1 MEYRPQII
9 ASDLDGLQVVSAC
22 STGAKVRVADI
33 KFLLSNKVFL
43 LSIER
48 TKIETDQEDKRINSV
63 LRFNNV
69 LKVKSKN
76 IDQNKKELE
85 IELMAIDYLK
95 NNSDYE
101 IISMGHRN
109 PQGLYF
115 DKQNEFILETEH
127 GPNGGDEINLI
138 EIDKIKDDEI
148 QNFGWAIVSDG
159 DHYGGRIEGKT
170 DKKYGVAGD
179 QVFAPQETTTTYIS
193 NLSLIHISEPTRQE
207 ARS

>member
-48 TKIETDQEDKRINSV
+48 TKIETNQEDKRINSI
-63 LRFNNV
+63 LRFDNV

-76 IDQNKKELE
+76 IDQNNKEFV

-95 NNSDYE
+95 NNNDYE
-101 IISMGHRN
+101 I
-109 PQGLYF
+109 
-115 DKQNEFILETEH
+115 
-127 GPNGGDEINLI
+127 NLMF
-138 EIDKIKDDEI
+138 E
-148 QNFGWAIVSDG
+148 NNA
-159 DHYGGRIEGKT
+159 
-170 DKKYGVAGD
+170 
-179 QVFAPQETTTTYIS
+179 
-193 NLSLIHISEPTRQE
+193 HISLVVE
-207 ARS
+207 ALEILLEDQSEIEK

>member
-9 ASDLDGLQVVSAC
+9 ASDLDGLQVVSAAC
-22 STGAKVRVADI
+22 SSGKVRVADI
-33 KFLLSNKVFL
+33 KYLLSNKVFL

-85 IELMAIDYLK
+85 IELIAIDYLK

-101 IISMGHRN
+101 INLMFENNVHIS
-109 PQGLYF
+109 LEVEALEILLE
-115 DKQNEFILETEH
+115 DQNE
-127 GPNGGDEINLI
+127 
-138 EIDKIKDDEI
+138 IK
-148 QNFGWAIVSDG
+148 
-159 DHYGGRIEGKT
+159 
-170 DKKYGVAGD
+170 
-179 QVFAPQETTTTYIS
+179 
-193 NLSLIHISEPTRQE
+193 
-207 ARS
+207 

>member
-48 TKIETDQEDKRINSV
+48 TKIETDQEDKLVNSI

-69 LKVKSKN
+69 QNVKSKN
-76 IDQNKKELE
+76 IDQNNKELQ

-101 IISMGHRN
+101 INIMFKNNAYIS
-109 PQGLYF
+109 LVVEALEILLE
-115 DKQNEFILETEH
+115 DQNE
-127 GPNGGDEINLI
+127 I
-138 EIDKIKDDEI
+138 E
-148 QNFGWAIVSDG
+148 
-159 DHYGGRIEGKT
+159 R
-170 DKKYGVAGD
+170 
-179 QVFAPQETTTTYIS
+179 
-193 NLSLIHISEPTRQE
+193 
-207 ARS
+207 

>member
-48 TKIETDQEDKRINSV
+48 KKVETNQEDKRINSI
-63 LRFNNV
+63 LRFDNV

-76 IDQNKKELE
+76 INQNNKELV

-95 NNSDYE
+95 NNNDYE
-101 IISMGHRN
+101 INLMFENNVHI
-109 PQGLYF
+109 LLVVEALEILLE
-115 DKQNEFILETEH
+115 DQNE
-127 GPNGGDEINLI
+127 
-138 EIDKIKDDEI
+138 IKD
-148 QNFGWAIVSDG
+148 
-159 DHYGGRIEGKT
+159 
-170 DKKYGVAGD
+170 
-179 QVFAPQETTTTYIS
+179 
-193 NLSLIHISEPTRQE
+193 
-207 ARS
+207 

>member
-48 TKIETDQEDKRINSV
+48 TKIETDQEDKRVNSV
-63 LRFNNV
+63 LRFDNV

-76 IDQNKKELE
+76 IDQNNKDLV

-95 NNSDYE
+95 NNNDYE
-101 IISMGHRN
+101 INLMFENNVHIS
-109 PQGLYF
+109 LVVEALEILLE
-115 DKQNEFILETEH
+115 DQNE
-127 GPNGGDEINLI
+127 IN
-138 EIDKIKDDEI
+138 E
-148 QNFGWAIVSDG
+148 
-159 DHYGGRIEGKT
+159 
-170 DKKYGVAGD
+170 
-179 QVFAPQETTTTYIS
+179 
-193 NLSLIHISEPTRQE
+193 
-207 ARS
+207 

>member
-48 TKIETDQEDKRINSV
+48 TKIETNQEDKRINSI

-76 IDQNKKELE
+76 IDQNNKELVL
-85 IELMAIDYLK
+85 ELMAIDYLK
-95 NNSDYE
+95 NNNDYE
-101 IISMGHRN
+101 INLMFENNVHIS
-109 PQGLYF
+109 LAVEALEILLE
-115 DKQNEFILETEH
+115 DQNE
-127 GPNGGDEINLI
+127 
-138 EIDKIKDDEI
+138 IK
-148 QNFGWAIVSDG
+148 
-159 DHYGGRIEGKT
+159 
-170 DKKYGVAGD
+170 
-179 QVFAPQETTTTYIS
+179 
-193 NLSLIHISEPTRQE
+193 
-207 ARS
+207 